1 MTKATKQQT
10 WLNIIIIVLSGLILA
25 FTLLGR
31 FMSTEEQK
39 LTANEL
45 NGAASQFQ
53 IVSIDFGSIQIR
65 KIDSKWVSSS
75 RITTSDEQ
83 AEIIATSWQQV
94 LTSEMPTD
102 ELNNRQSFAS
112 IATVLVYI
120 QGTEVPLVIKV
131 EMSNEDGLLTFP
143 ATGQYVSVGN
153 QLLDKLLPNALMT
166 NLEPTGDI

>member
-1 MTKATKQQT
+1 MAKTTKQQT

-31 FMSTEEQK
+31 FMTTEEQK
-39 LTANEL
+39 ITANGGS
-45 NGAASQFQ
+45 GAANQFQ
-53 IVSIDFGSIQIR
+53 IVSIDFGSIQVK
-65 KIDSKWVSSS
+65 KIDSRWVSSS

-102 ELNNRQSFAS
+102 ELNNRQSFVS

-120 QGTEVPLVIKV
+120 QGTEAPLVIKV
-131 EMSNEDGLLTFP
+131 EKSNEDWLLTFP
-143 ATGQYVSVGN
+143 ATGHYVSVGD
-153 QLLDKLLPNALMT
+153 QLLNNLLPNSLMT
-166 NLEPTGDI
+166 ELEPTGNI